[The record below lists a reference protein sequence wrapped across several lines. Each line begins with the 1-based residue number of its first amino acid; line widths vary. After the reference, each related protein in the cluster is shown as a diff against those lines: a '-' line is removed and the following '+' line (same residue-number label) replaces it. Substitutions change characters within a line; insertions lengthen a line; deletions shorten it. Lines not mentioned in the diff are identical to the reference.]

1 MLGTFDEIRVGTTL
15 SLGVQKIDEA
25 QITLFCGA
33 YAPTWKPDDGAPDA
47 MVYALWSRMVQD
59 GIARWP
65 HFIKNLGQ
73 DALRWF
79 RNPPAGE
86 ILRGRITILAKE
98 SVGDNKGIIIAQH
111 DVLDED
117 GRLVFSMLTRD
128 SFAKTGEQTSEA

>member
-1 MLGTFDEIRVGTTL
+1 MLGSFDDIRVGTTI
-15 SLGVQKIDEA
+15 SLGVQKIDET

-33 YAPTWKPDDGAPDA
+33 YAPTWDHERGAPDA
-47 MVYALWSRMVQD
+47 MVYALWSRMMMD
-59 GIARWP
+59 AIGRWP
-65 HFIKNLGQ
+65 HYIKNLGQ

-86 ILRGRITILAKE
+86 LLRGRMTILAKE
-98 SVGDNKGIIIAQH
+98 AVGEDKGIIIAQQ

-128 SFAKTGEQTSEA
+128 SFNRKEDVTAG